1 MDSPITR
8 AEHTE
13 FLKRMED
20 EHKRLSRRID
30 VLEKDN
36 AQNQSL
42 IVSVEKMA
50 VNMEN
55 MLKEQQRQG
64 KRLEALE
71 DVPNKSWNTLK
82 NSFISAIGA
91 AIGGAVLAAILYF
104 T

>member
-55 MLKEQQRQG
+55 MLKQ
-64 KRLEALE
+64 K
-71 DVPNKSWNTLK
+71 
-82 NSFISAIGA
+82 
-91 AIGGAVLAAILYF
+91 
-104 T
+104 